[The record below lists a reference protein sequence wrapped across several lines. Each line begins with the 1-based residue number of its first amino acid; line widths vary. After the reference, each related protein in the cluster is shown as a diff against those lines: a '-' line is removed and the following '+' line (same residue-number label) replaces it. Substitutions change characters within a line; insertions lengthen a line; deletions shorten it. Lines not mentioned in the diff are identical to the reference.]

1 MYAVVD
7 EGTAVPVFVKYLDA
21 GQHRHG
27 KIRMLMH
34 SPITTLGRLRHE
46 DYGFE
51 VRSISKGENYINDQI
66 YGN

>member
-21 GQHRHG
+21 EQHRHG
-27 KIRMLMH
+27 KMRMWIY

-46 DYGFE
+46 DYRFE